1 MKIFITPNIK
11 KYHKTYI
18 DFLDHYWVNFFKK
31 NNIEYV
37 SLNSDIKNSLK
48 LFNVFNDKKKLL
60 ILTGGSDIGKK
71 SYESIRRDNLEKRLI
86 KLALKKKIPIL
97 GICRGAQLFS
107 KINGFDLIKVKKHM
121 KTNHYVKF
129 KKNFLNYKNKE
140 KVNSFHTYAI
150 KEKKKKN
157 FEIIAQ
163 DYQNLVELYSYK
175 KKNLF
180 FMWHPERN
188 KNYKELKKIIKFFYE
203 D

>member
-86 KLALKKKIPIL
+86 KLALKKK
-97 GICRGAQLFS
+97 
-107 KINGFDLIKVKKHM
+107 N
-121 KTNHYVKF
+121 
-129 KKNFLNYKNKE
+129 
-140 KVNSFHTYAI
+140 TYSR
-150 KEKKKKN
+150 
-157 FEIIAQ
+157 
-163 DYQNLVELYSYK
+163 YL
-175 KKNLF
+175 
-180 FMWHPERN
+180 
-188 KNYKELKKIIKFFYE
+188 
-203 D
+203 